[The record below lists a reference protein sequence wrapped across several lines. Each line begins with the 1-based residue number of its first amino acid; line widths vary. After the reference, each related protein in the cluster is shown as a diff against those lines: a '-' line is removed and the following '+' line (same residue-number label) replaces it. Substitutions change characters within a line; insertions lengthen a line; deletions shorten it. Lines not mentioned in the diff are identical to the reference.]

1 MELINYL
8 QEISQKTYTAMQP
21 TDLLI
26 GTVVSASPLEISINT
41 AMANLKSQVL
51 YLTSAVIPKTLT
63 SLAHTH
69 TTSGLAHTHTVP
81 GDETTGEA
89 LTGEYPGSEE
99 LSGVVCTENGVPLPN
114 SGSIT
119 INRGLAVGDKVL
131 LLRVQSGQKFVVLS
145 RLFGGG

>member
-81 GDETTGEA
+81 GDETSGEA

-99 LSGVVCTENGVPLPN
+99 LSGVVCTENGVPL
-114 SGSIT
+114 
-119 INRGLAVGDKVL
+119 
-131 LLRVQSGQKFVVLS
+131 LS
-145 RLFGGG
+145 SCHLFFLP